1 MAEKGWSDK
10 AKTGESGLHDD
21 FIIAIAKSYIGVPE
35 GWDNPVWIIEGELE
49 LPDGNRTD
57 GDIRLSV
64 GDFEPGDKEGTW
76 LLHSSQNP
84 DKHLSSQSRAMKF
97 ISSAVNNAGVPL
109 EERSRVVDGRDLEER
124 DLAAWVGLRV
134 RVTHESVKTTNPK
147 TGVEGVGRQPL
158 VTEYLGTVD
167 SPKAPSGG
175 NATESPAP
183 AAPSS
188 NGSTEDKARLLARA
202 SGNYLEFLEKV
213 TGQLGVDPSDD
224 VAAEAFYTS
233 AKS

>member
-21 FIIAIAKSYIGVPE
+21 FIISIGKSGTGIPE
-35 GWDNPVWIIEGELE
+35 GYDGPVWLVEGELE
-49 LPDGNRTD
+49 LPDGRLID
-57 GDIRLSV
+57 GDLRLGI

-84 DKHLSSQSRAMKF
+84 DKHLSSQSGAMKF
-97 ISSAVNNAGVPL
+97 ISSAIQAGVPL
-109 EERSRVVDGRDLEER
+109 EERSRVMDGRDLEER
-124 DLAAWVGLRV
+124 DLKAWEGLRV
-134 RVTHESVKTTNPK
+134 RVTHVQEMRRNPK
-147 TGVEGVGRQPL
+147 TGVEKMGRQPL

-167 SPKAPSGG
+167 APKAPSGG

-202 SGNYLEFLEKV
+202 SGNYLEYLEKV